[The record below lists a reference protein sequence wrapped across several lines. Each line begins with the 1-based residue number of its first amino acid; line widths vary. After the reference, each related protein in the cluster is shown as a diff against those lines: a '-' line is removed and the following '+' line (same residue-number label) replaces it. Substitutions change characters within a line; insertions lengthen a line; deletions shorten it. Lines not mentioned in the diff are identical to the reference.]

1 MEVNYRWKKHYKTAK
16 YPIRQPAW
24 LTWVIWILSK
34 ICLTGKKYTLETIDM
49 EGLEPPYIIFSN
61 HQAFIDFELA
71 AMVTHP
77 KKVNNV
83 VNIDGYHMMP
93 WLLTWI
99 GSICTRKF
107 TNDIHLVKSIRRVIQ
122 NGDILCMYPEA
133 RYTPIGTTSFLP
145 KSLGRLV
152 KMNKVPLVIVT
163 HHGNHLYSPFW
174 AYSNKRKVPMHTDFR
189 QVLTAKQVE
198 EMSVDEINAVIRSAM
213 EYDEYRYQL
222 ENNIIIDEPYR
233 AEGLQKVLYQC
244 PHCGTEFQM
253 GTKGAEIFCNH
264 CGKRWFQQENGQL
277 KATEGETEFPHIPD
291 WFEWERAQVRGQI
304 ERGEYRYEDE
314 LDVYSFPRCYR
325 FIPLGRAK
333 VRHDFENGF
342 TIDGHYRGA
351 DYHIHRP
358 PKGMNSLH
366 VEYNFH
372 RFRKENCFDISTE
385 TDSFYCY
392 PTNPDI
398 ITKLLSQR
406 RRFISSI
413 WATRPEYHQPE
424 SESSDSGFLTL
435 CVRKSQKE
443 HDPPARIRP

>member
-1 MEVNYRWKKHYKTAK
+1 
-16 YPIRQPAW
+16 
-24 LTWVIWILSK
+24 
-34 ICLTGKKYTLETIDM
+34 M

-107 TNDIHLVKSIRRVIQ
+107 TNDFHLVKSIRRVVQ

-145 KSLGRLV
+145 DSLGKVV
-152 KMNKVPLVIVT
+152 KMNKVPLVVVT

-174 AYSNKRKVPMHTDFR
+174 AYKNKRKVPFHTVFR
-189 QVLTAKQVE
+189 QVLTAEQVQS
-198 EMSVDEINAVIRSAM
+198 MTADEINAVIRKAM

-222 ENNIIIDEPYR
+222 KNNILITEPYR

-244 PHCGTEFQM
+244 PHCGAEFQM

-264 CGKRWFQQENGQL
+264 CGKRWFLQENGQL

-291 WFEWERAQVRGQI
+291 WFEWEREQVRKQI
-304 ERGEYRYEDE
+304 ESGEYRYED
-314 LDVYSFPRCYR
+314 DVDIYSFPRCWR

-342 TIDGHYRGA
+342 TIDGHYRGQ

-366 VEYNFH
+366 VEYDFH

-398 ITKLLSQR
+398 ITKLA
-406 RRFISSI
+406 F
-413 WATRPEYHQPE
+413 ATEEIYKLHLPNKVH
-424 SESSDSGFLTL
+424 SN
-435 CVRKSQKE
+435 
-443 HDPPARIRP
+443 

>member
-16 YPIRQPAW
+16 YPLRQSQFW
-24 LTWVIWILSK
+24 TWVIWGLSK
-34 ICLTGKKYTLETIDM
+34 GLLIGKDYKVETIDM

-71 AMVTHP
+71 AMVTTPHP
-77 KKVNNV
+77 VNNV

-107 TNDIHLVKSIRRVIQ
+107 TNDIHLVKSIRRVTQ
-122 NGDILCMYPEA
+122 NGDVLCMYPEA

-145 KSLGRLV
+145 DSLGRLV
-152 KMNKVPLVIVT
+152 KMNKVPLVVAI
-163 HHGNHLYSPFW
+163 HHGNYLYSPFW
-174 AYSNKRKVPMHTDFR
+174 AYKNKRKVPLHTVFR
-189 QVLTAKQVE
+189 QVLTAEQVA
-198 EMSVDEINAVIRSAM
+198 EMKPEEINEVIRKAM

-222 ENNIIIDEPYR
+222 ENDIRITEPNR

-244 PHCGTEFQM
+244 PRCGTEFRM
-253 GTKGAEIFCNH
+253 GTRGAEIFCNH
-264 CGKRWFQQENGQL
+264 CGKRWYMEENGQL
-277 KATEGETEFPHIPD
+277 TANDGSTEFPHIPD
-291 WFEWERAQVRGQI
+291 WFEWERAQVRKQI
-304 ERGEYRYEDE
+304 EDGTYRYEDE
-314 LDVYSFPRCYR
+314 VDIYSFPRCYR

-333 VRHDFENGF
+333 VRHDPMVGF
-342 TIDGHYRGA
+342 TIDGTYRGKT
-351 DYHIHRP
+351 YHIHRP

-366 VEYNFH
+366 VEYDFH

-398 ITKLLSQR
+398 ITKLA
-406 RRFISSI
+406 F
-413 WATRPEYHQPE
+413 ATEEIYKIHT
-424 SESSDSGFLTL
+424 G
-435 CVRKSQKE
+435 KK
-443 HDPPARIRP
+443 

>member
-34 ICLTGKKYTLETIDM
+34 IALIGKKFTLETIDM
-49 EGLEPPYIIFSN
+49 DGLEPPYIIFSN
-61 HQAFIDFELA
+61 HMAFIDFELA

-77 KKVNNV
+77 RKVNNV

-133 RYTPIGTTSFLP
+133 RYTPIGTTSFLLD
-145 KSLGRLV
+145 SLGRVV
-152 KMNKVPLVIVT
+152 KMNKVPLVVVT
-163 HHGNHLYSPFW
+163 HRGNHLYSPFW
-174 AYSNKRKVPMHTDFR
+174 AYANKRKVPMHTTFR
-189 QVLTAKQVE
+189 QVLTAEQVQT
-198 EMSVDEINAVIRSAM
+198 MSVDEINAAIRKAM

-222 ENNIIIDEPYR
+222 ENNILITEPYR

-244 PHCGTEFQM
+244 PHCGTEFRM
-253 GTKGAEIFCNH
+253 ETRGAEIFCNH
-264 CGKRWFQQENGQL
+264 CGKRWFLQENGQL

-291 WFEWERAQVRGQI
+291 WFKWEQEQVRQQI
-304 ERGEYRYEDE
+304 LDGTYAYEDE
-314 LDVYSFPRCYR
+314 VDVYSFPRCYR
-325 FIPLGRAK
+325 FIPLGKAK

-342 TIDGHYRGA
+342 TIDGRYRGQ

-398 ITKLLSQR
+398 ITKLA
-406 RRFISSI
+406 F
-413 WATRPEYHQPE
+413 ATEEIYKLHLPAK
-424 SESSDSGFLTL
+424 SGTT
-435 CVRKSQKE
+435 V
-443 HDPPARIRP
+443 

>member
-1 MEVNYRWKKHYKTAK
+1 MEVNYRWKKHYRTAK

-34 ICLTGKKYTLETIDM
+34 ICLIGKEYTLETIDM
-49 EGLEPPYIIFSN
+49 EGLKPPYIIFSN
-61 HQAFIDFELA
+61 HMAFIDFELA

-107 TNDIHLVKSIRRVIQ
+107 TNDFHLVKSIRRVLQ

-145 KSLGRLV
+145 DSLGRVV
-152 KMNKVPLVIVT
+152 KMNKVPLVVVT

-174 AYSNKRKVPMHTDFR
+174 AYKNKRKVPMHTVFR

-198 EMSVDEINAVIRSAM
+198 EMSVEQINAAIRSAM

-222 ENNIIIDEPYR
+222 EKGIRITEAYR

-253 GTKGAEIFCNH
+253 GTKGALAEHPNIAGLKEASGDMSQVVDIAARCE
-264 CGKRWFQQENGQL
+264 GKLHLYSGEDALTVPMMSVGGLGCISVLSNVVPKQAVEMTDRFFAGDVTGAGALQRQLLPLVHALFSEVNPIPAKAAVSAMGFGEEHIRMPLTPMEPENRENLYLQMR
-277 KATEGETEFPHIPD
+277 K
-291 WFEWERAQVRGQI
+291 
-304 ERGEYRYEDE
+304 
-314 LDVYSFPRCYR
+314 
-325 FIPLGRAK
+325 LG
-333 VRHDFENGF
+333 V
-342 TIDGHYRGA
+342 
-351 DYHIHRP
+351 
-358 PKGMNSLH
+358 L
-366 VEYNFH
+366 V
-372 RFRKENCFDISTE
+372 
-385 TDSFYCY
+385 
-392 PTNPDI
+392 
-398 ITKLLSQR
+398 
-406 RRFISSI
+406 
-413 WATRPEYHQPE
+413 
-424 SESSDSGFLTL
+424 
-435 CVRKSQKE
+435 
-443 HDPPARIRP
+443 

>member
-1 MEVNYRWKKHYKTAK
+1 
-16 YPIRQPAW
+16 
-24 LTWVIWILSK
+24 
-34 ICLTGKKYTLETIDM
+34 
-49 EGLEPPYIIFSN
+49 
-61 HQAFIDFELA
+61 
-71 AMVTHP
+71 
-77 KKVNNV
+77 
-83 VNIDGYHMMP
+83 MP

-107 TNDIHLVKSIRRVIQ
+107 TNDFHLVKSIRRVVQ

-145 KSLGRLV
+145 DSLGRLV
-152 KMNKVPLVIVT
+152 KMNKVPLVVVT

-174 AYSNKRKVPMHTDFR
+174 AYKNKRKVPFHTVFR
-189 QVLTAKQVE
+189 QVLTAEQVQA
-198 EMSVDEINAVIRSAM
+198 MSAEEINAVIRKAM

-222 ENNIIIDEPYR
+222 ENNILITEPYR

-264 CGKRWFQQENGQL
+264 CGKRWFLQENGQL

-291 WFEWERAQVRGQI
+291 WFEWEREQVRQQLLA
-304 ERGEYRYEDE
+304 GEYSYEDQV
-314 LDVYSFPRCYR
+314 DVYSFPRCWR
-325 FIPLGRAK
+325 FIPLGKAR

-342 TIDGHYRGA
+342 TIDGHYRGQ

-366 VEYNFH
+366 VEYDFH

-398 ITKLLSQR
+398 ITKLA
-406 RRFISSI
+406 F
-413 WATRPEYHQPE
+413 ATEEIYKLHLAAKVHKR
-424 SESSDSGFLTL
+424 
-435 CVRKSQKE
+435 
-443 HDPPARIRP
+443 